1 MRPVSP
7 AALLAELAGLA
18 VSLVPRGALG
28 RGWLRVGIDGADAAR
43 PGELADDL
51 VAPIRL
57 RGHEVIR
64 VRADDH
70 LRPASLR
77 YEHGRTDPDS
87 YYDDWWDTDGL
98 RREVLEPLA
107 PGGSGRIRTVRWD
120 SAADRAS
127 RSDFQ
132 DTPPGAVTVLS
143 GPFLLG
149 RSLPLDL
156 VIHLELTAAALARRT
171 PEPLAWTLPAYARY
185 DREVH
190 PTALADVVVKLDDP
204 RHPAVARVAVPGRAG
219 GRR

>member
-18 VSLVPRGALG
+18 VSLVPRGAFG
-28 RGWLRVGIDGADAAR
+28 RGWLRMGIDGADAAR
-43 PGELADDL
+43 PGEMADDL
-51 VAPIRL
+51 VAPIKL

-77 YEHGRTDPDS
+77 FERGRTDPDS
-87 YYDDWWDTDGL
+87 FYEDWWDLDGL

-107 PGGSGRIRTVRWD
+107 PGGSGRIRPVRWD
-120 SAADRAS
+120 AGSDRAS
-127 RSDFQ
+127 RSVFVEA
-132 DTPPGAVTVLS
+132 PAGAVTILS

-149 RSLPLDL
+149 RGLPLDL
-156 VIHLELTAAALARRT
+156 VVHLDLSAAALTRRT

-185 DREVH
+185 AREIGPV
-190 PTALADVVVKLDDP
+190 ALADVVVRLDDP
-204 RHPAVARVAVPGRAG
+204 RHPAVSRVAVPGIRT
-219 GRR
+219 R